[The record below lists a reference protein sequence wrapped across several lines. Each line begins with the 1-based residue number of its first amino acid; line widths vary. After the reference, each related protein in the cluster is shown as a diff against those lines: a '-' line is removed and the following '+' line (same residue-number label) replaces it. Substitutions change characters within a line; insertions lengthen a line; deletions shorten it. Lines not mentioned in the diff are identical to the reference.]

1 MEDFI
6 QLLIEVFEAKPRKDW
21 KDVLRAT
28 AEGFGSM
35 PRGAVSRQAG
45 IEKWLK

>member
-28 AEGFGSM
+28 AERFWQYASWGSK
-35 PRGAVSRQAG
+35 PPGRN
-45 IEKWLK
+45 